1 MDDLVD
7 GLYFVA
13 HGVEPT
19 PWAGGSSG
27 LRDPADEPILATL
40 VAALEARLAESLVT
54 GDGDLLAL
62 SADWPIVTPAAFW
75 AAHGGPTP

>member
-13 HGVEPT
+13 HVVEPA
-19 PWAGGSSG
+19 PLAGGASG
-27 LRDPADEPILATL
+27 LRDPADEQILATL
-40 VAALEARLAESLVT
+40 AAALEAKLAEWLVT

-75 AAHGGPTP
+75 ATHGGLMP